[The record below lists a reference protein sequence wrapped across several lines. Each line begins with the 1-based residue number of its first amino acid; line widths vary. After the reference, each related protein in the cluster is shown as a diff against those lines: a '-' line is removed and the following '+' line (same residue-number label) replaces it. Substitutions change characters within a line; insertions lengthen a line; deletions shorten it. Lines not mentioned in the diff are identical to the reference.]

1 MLYWNTTNKQSL
13 RKHNTQNFLNR
24 ITLLK
29 SWEASC
35 SLDKEVQ
42 YPFPS
47 IISPVNKKHREK
59 NGTTIQHTIPVSAT
73 ASVSSAATARPRTT
87 MSRPR
92 ARALFASFTPLLLA
106 LLVTFVALLL
116 ATFALLLSLLA
127 LPLALLVSLFALF
140 LALCQHFLRRF
151 ATNFALKFH
160 KLHLDKTLANLRYM

>member
-59 NGTTIQHTIPVSAT
+59 NGHQLTCTLLETIDGTLQKTGIENFPTSTRPAREETVQ
-73 ASVSSAATARPRTT
+73 VSSNDKTFSTIRKITT
-87 MSRPR
+87 RSQTLTNQLIQR
-92 ARALFASFTPLLLA
+92 LKVTFTSFT
-106 LLVTFVALLL
+106 
-116 ATFALLLSLLA
+116 
-127 LPLALLVSLFALF
+127 
-140 LALCQHFLRRF
+140 
-151 ATNFALKFH
+151 
-160 KLHLDKTLANLRYM
+160 